1 MTKAAVLGAGAWG
14 TAISCVLAARLEVTL
29 WARDAAQAASVGAT
43 RRNERYLPGFEL
55 PSTVQVTADLAE
67 ATRGAELLLA
77 ATPVAGLRSLLD
89 ALATPAPLVWLC
101 KGFEE
106 GTGEL
111 PHQIARAALGSKA
124 RFGALSG
131 PSFAEEVARG
141 LPCALTL
148 ASGNATFAR
157 EAAAMLH
164 GGRMRVYYSSDLVG
178 VEIGGAVKN
187 VMAIAAGISDGMGL
201 GLNARAALITRGLA
215 EIVRLGAALG
225 GQPETFMGLAGAGD
239 LILTAT
245 GDLSR
250 NRRVGLEL
258 ARGRALGE
266 IVATL
271 GHVAEGV
278 HSAREVAKL
287 AARHRVEMPVS
298 EAVCAVL
305 DGRSSGGGRAAA
317 RARIEDGAL
326 TLAGEAELA
335 PGFEYRDGDCVR
347 EIEAAIARPHRQAQP
362 LLLGKLR
369 EHIGRQAVRLAA
381 EHQHIIGGVAHI
393 GEKALGARR
402 EGEHAAG
409 LHCLR
414 ERGPGRMHLDA
425 RVFAVVETRALQL
438 LVVEREAE
446 RPHQMQARAWVDEDD
461 IKHAAWFA

>member
-1 MTKAAVLGAGAWG
+1 MTKVAVLGAGAWG
-14 TAISCVLAARLEVTL
+14 TAMSCVLAARLEVSL
-29 WARDAAQAASVGAT
+29 WARDALQAATITRT

-55 PSTVQVTADLAE
+55 PSTVRVLADLSE
-67 ATRGAELLLA
+67 ATRGAGLLLA
-77 ATPVAGLRSLLD
+77 ATPVAGLRALL
-89 ALATPAPLVWLC
+89 AGSGAPAPLVWLC

-111 PHQIARAALGSKA
+111 PHQIARAVLGAKA

-148 ASGNATFAR
+148 ASEDADFAR
-157 EAAAMLH
+157 DAAATLH
-164 GGRMRVYYSSDLVG
+164 GGRMRVYYSADLVG

-215 EIVRLGAALG
+215 EITRLGAALG

-258 ARGRALGE
+258 ARGRPLKD

-287 AARHRVEMPVS
+287 AAKHRVDMPVS
-298 EAVCAVL
+298 QAVCAVL
-305 DGRSSGGGRAAA
+305 DARMTPAAA
-317 RARIEDGAL
+317 
-326 TLAGEAELA
+326 
-335 PGFEYRDGDCVR
+335 
-347 EIEAAIARPHRQAQP
+347 
-362 LLLGKLR
+362 
-369 EHIGRQAVRLAA
+369 
-381 EHQHIIGGVAHI
+381 
-393 GEKALGARR
+393 
-402 EGEHAAG
+402 
-409 LHCLR
+409 
-414 ERGPGRMHLDA
+414 
-425 RVFAVVETRALQL
+425 
-438 LVVEREAE
+438 VERLLARESKME
-446 RPHQMQARAWVDEDD
+446 R
-461 IKHAAWFA
+461 

>member
-1 MTKAAVLGAGAWG
+1 MTKVAVLGAGAWG
-14 TAISCVLAARLEVTL
+14 TAMSCVLAARLEVSL
-29 WARDAAQAASVGAT
+29 WARDALQAATITRT

-55 PSTVQVTADLAE
+55 PSTVRVLADLSE
-67 ATRGAELLLA
+67 ATRGAGLLLA
-77 ATPVAGLRSLLD
+77 ATPVAGLRALL
-89 ALATPAPLVWLC
+89 AGSGAPAPLVWLC

-111 PHQIARAALGSKA
+111 PHQIARAVLGAKA

-148 ASGNATFAR
+148 ASEDADFAR
-157 EAAAMLH
+157 DAAATLH
-164 GGRMRVYYSSDLVG
+164 GGRMRVYYSADLVG

-215 EIVRLGAALG
+215 EITRLGAALG

-258 ARGRALGE
+258 ARGRPLE
-266 IVATL
+266 DIVATL

-287 AARHRVEMPVS
+287 AAKHRVDMPVS
-298 EAVCAVL
+298 QAVCAVL
-305 DGRSSGGGRAAA
+305 DARMTPAAA
-317 RARIEDGAL
+317 
-326 TLAGEAELA
+326 
-335 PGFEYRDGDCVR
+335 
-347 EIEAAIARPHRQAQP
+347 
-362 LLLGKLR
+362 
-369 EHIGRQAVRLAA
+369 
-381 EHQHIIGGVAHI
+381 
-393 GEKALGARR
+393 
-402 EGEHAAG
+402 
-409 LHCLR
+409 
-414 ERGPGRMHLDA
+414 
-425 RVFAVVETRALQL
+425 
-438 LVVEREAE
+438 VERLLARESKME
-446 RPHQMQARAWVDEDD
+446 R
-461 IKHAAWFA
+461 